1 MTFGTLLASG
11 NSRHLATPPLV
22 SPPNDVCSQWE
33 TSAEIPY
40 CFWFVE
46 SNFPRGATNQKQD
59 PDLGND
65 ASSVWN
71 FCPRFSHR
79 HLAEK
84 PVVASPNV
92 GCFLRLELYRRL
104 LSTYQETSWTLKN
117 MSFISYWE
125 STSVAGFTLP
135 LGRLSSELP
144 KSFPFSLCCRLY
156 WNGCLRCRDL
166 QLTDIMTKVRTI
178 INSILPYDQNLE

>member
-1 MTFGTLLASG
+1 MSYKLLQAISPLETKYAPVYKSNTTFHSLSRASCLVLTELLIWSLLVNRGLLYMTRWSSTCLEPSSPLSKTKNILPYFPSQLQSTKKGRCIFTLEIMTFGTLLASE
-11 NSRHLATPPLV
+11 NSRHLATLPLV

-71 FCPRFSHR
+71 FYPRFSH
-79 HLAEK
+79 
-84 PVVASPNV
+84 VIW
-92 GCFLRLELYRRL
+92 RRN
-104 LSTYQETSWTLKN
+104 QW
-117 MSFISYWE
+117 
-125 STSVAGFTLP
+125 
-135 LGRLSSELP
+135 
-144 KSFPFSLCCRLY
+144 
-156 WNGCLRCRDL
+156 
-166 QLTDIMTKVRTI
+166 
-178 INSILPYDQNLE
+178 